1 MPANAKRS
9 TRHASQSNN
18 TSNTALMQGNMRLR
32 VPTTRAL
39 ISNAAPF
46 EGLQAIGQERTT
58 GCNAWL
64 SGAYVRRD
72 IKWRAAP
79 LSWRRQIADNAMHR
93 TEPINADVMSRWE
106 SKKSLCMPKK
116 AVAIFWSENLRRIS
130 LDEFVYRAKCEGGR
144 IGRWLSASEARY
156 NRYG

>member
-46 EGLQAIGQERTT
+46 EGLQRSASRQERTT

-64 SGAYVRRD
+64 SRAYVRRD

-79 LSWRRQIADNAMHR
+79 LSWRRQIADDAMHR
-93 TEPINADVMSRWE
+93 AEPINADVMSRWE

-116 AVAIFWSENLRRIS
+116 AAAIFWSENLRRIS
-130 LDEFVYRAKCEGGR
+130 FEEFVYRAKCEDGMDR
-144 IGRWLSASEARY
+144 EMAICF
-156 NRYG
+156 